1 MSNVIGQGGME
12 VAFKANEVLPG
23 VWHIEDCMGVCM
35 TLLVG
40 RERALLVDTG
50 YGLEDVGAFVRTLT
64 KLPLM
69 TLLTHHHH
77 DHALGVRWLR
87 DALMFPED
95 DAGWETYAGRAQC
108 ERVLEQAR
116 ARGLSADDDFL
127 DAARPM
133 PLPLREGPI
142 DLGGLTAEAILCP
155 GHTPGSAVVW
165 VPERRLLLTGDDWNP
180 CTWLFFPAALPV
192 HDYLRHVRALLAL
205 PFEHVLC
212 SHQPGM
218 YPRAKLESFLS
229 GMTDDV
235 LRAARPVKPGP
246 CPETDTRQAE
256 LPDGQVLVFDWAKA
270 NL

>member
-1 MSNVIGQGGME
+1 MG
-12 VAFKANEVLPG
+12 FKANEVLPG

-35 TLLVG
+35 TLLLG

-64 KLPLM
+64 ELPIL

-77 DHALGVRWLR
+77 DHALGVRWVQGS
-87 DALMFPED
+87 LMFSED
-95 DAGWETYAGRAQC
+95 DADWETYAGKAQR

-116 ARGLSADDDFL
+116 QKGLTAEGDFL
-127 DAARPM
+127 GDARPRPA
-133 PLPLREGPI
+133 PLEAGSI
-142 DLGGLTAEAILCP
+142 DLGGLTAEAIRCP

-165 VPERRLLLTGDDWNP
+165 VPERGLLLTGDDWNP

-192 HDYLRHVRALLAL
+192 HDYLRNARELLKL

-212 SHQPGM
+212 SHQPTLF
-218 YPRAKLESFLS
+218 PRAKLENFLN
-229 GMTDDV
+229 GLTDDV

-246 CPETDTRQAE
+246 YPEIDTRQAE
-256 LPDGQVLVFDWAKA
+256 LWDGQVLVFDWAKA